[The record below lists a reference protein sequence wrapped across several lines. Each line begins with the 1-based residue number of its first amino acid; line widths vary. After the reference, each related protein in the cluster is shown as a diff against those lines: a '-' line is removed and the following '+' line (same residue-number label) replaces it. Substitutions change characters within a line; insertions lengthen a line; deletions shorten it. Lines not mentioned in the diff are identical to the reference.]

1 MALAAPFTRHSA
13 VTPATIWAEIGRG
26 ARKNFA
32 VSPAPTTALPLIL
45 KGLPIVTRAESVK
58 VLLSGVLPEK

>member
-1 MALAAPFTRHSA
+1 